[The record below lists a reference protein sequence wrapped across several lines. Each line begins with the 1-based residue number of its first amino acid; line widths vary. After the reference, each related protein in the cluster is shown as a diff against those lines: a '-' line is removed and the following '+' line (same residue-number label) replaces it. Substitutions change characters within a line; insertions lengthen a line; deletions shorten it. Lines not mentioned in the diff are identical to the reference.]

1 MLGYWLAASYLVA
14 PSLTLVRQRC
24 YGRTASGTLRCS
36 RSSRSIGVTATPRAW
51 AFLRSCLEASPKLL
65 LPGRYYDFRAP
76 TLKALEDKIR
86 NGRAVGARDGATI
99 VALFFQFD
107 NDMPDGPGAGLRRI
121 YTCCAAA
128 CLEAAKLGSALL
140 AFGKAQPV
148 APRKAVGTCGC
159 IFSSLGPS
167 WHFGGCGL
175 M

>member
-1 MLGYWLAASYLVA
+1 MLRADRERYAALLSIQPLD
-14 PSLTLVRQRC
+14 
-24 YGRTASGTLRCS
+24 
-36 RSSRSIGVTATPRAW
+36 RSDRDAAW

-148 APRKAVGTCGC
+148 APRKALGTCGC